1 MIFLALSLI
10 AILLAGVV
18 YQAVGT
24 ALDKRRYPPP
34 GRIVE
39 GMHLRVE
46 GAGDPTVVLEAGI
59 AATSLSWSRVQPEV
73 AKFARVLSYDRAGL
87 GWSGPAS
94 GPRTVDRLVAE
105 LRQLLAGAGLP
116 GPYVL
121 VGHSFGGLVARAFA
135 ARYPDEVAGL
145 VLVDPVHPREWWP
158 VGAAQRAMLE
168 RGIKLS
174 RRGALLARIGVVR
187 FALAMLMAGQR
198 AVPRLLA
205 RVSSG
210 RGVHFT
216 ERIVGEVRKLPPE
229 VWPAVR
235 AHWCRPERFEAMAGY
250 LEALPES
257 ARDCAEPPP
266 TRIPC
271 IVLAADNANELRRRE
286 YEREASLSPK
296 GRFQVVPN
304 SGHWIML
311 DSPEVVVRAIRTIL
325 EASQA

>member
-158 VGAAQRAMLE
+158 V
-168 RGIKLS
+168 
-174 RRGALLARIGVVR
+174 
-187 FALAMLMAGQR
+187 
-198 AVPRLLA
+198 
-205 RVSSG
+205 
-210 RGVHFT
+210 
-216 ERIVGEVRKLPPE
+216 
-229 VWPAVR
+229 
-235 AHWCRPERFEAMAGY
+235 
-250 LEALPES
+250 
-257 ARDCAEPPP
+257 
-266 TRIPC
+266 
-271 IVLAADNANELRRRE
+271 
-286 YEREASLSPK
+286 
-296 GRFQVVPN
+296 
-304 SGHWIML
+304 
-311 DSPEVVVRAIRTIL
+311 
-325 EASQA
+325 